1 MSFGWSVG
9 DLLHAASA
17 VWAIYESV
25 GPGARSAKTEFA
37 AFQAEFNL
45 IKNALERLKG
55 VVAACPGEDLDL
67 GKGFEQTLARCASF
81 IKKHE
86 VLGKGAKGRRPSFQD
101 KFLTVW
107 DKVSWPIE
115 RNEAEQL
122 RRYLERYVQIA
133 ILKVTANTRDVTRQ
147 LARASEQA
155 RLDHLEMLKA
165 IKTMSVQV
173 SSILRRCLPDGPTDE
188 RALDVQ
194 YLARLQ
200 GRHLSSLL
208 DPWVGLGAIPENDV
222 VSQADSQTSHS
233 SQAALDR
240 IHEITE
246 KLGHLV
252 MRLDTL
258 GTHTTASPERPH
270 PLKRTRT
277 ADTTGSDTTIVAP
290 IVDLLNQIGGEI
302 REALDKVG
310 YEHTAVPGHQE
321 SDSYYAGGKPT
332 KVLNN
337 AAEQWDHF
345 QEWLQFQLVHSL
357 DIHPGGI
364 DLIPKTWCQTP
375 PEVPLPCTPP
385 GASSPPGDLHTQRT
399 LSPPRWANAYD
410 QSIAMSRTPSSESHY
425 DGSRS
430 PLSIDSTW
438 DRRSSLQSQSQS
450 LTKQPVQVFFPDR
463 HYANRYVQPPVT
475 CHVVVYSHPD
485 TNEPGCIEGINLE
498 SGIKFTHSLD
508 RDRPSKHAETS
519 MIPYVPHSGYSSSS
533 FGTSLCIRFMGS
545 HRVKIEQ
552 DGSTKKWHISPIY
565 VCQDKKDFDMFQSTL
580 LRRQVLFC
588 GDVTR
593 IHSSRMGDH
602 CSQETVRVLEEPV
615 TGTTSILYF
624 ASRRGSPNV
633 LPGFHDCPVSDFSPP
648 QRAGK
653 RDVKLPLLRA
663 HRDGLGILPRRN
675 SAESTST
682 TLSHDSR
689 ASRTSVFPSLGSDTG
704 WKKEKEK
711 WLQFGFQ
718 AEQGSEAFIM
728 TLQHK
733 PR

>member
-9 DLLHAASA
+9 DLVHAASA

-37 AFQAEFNL
+37 AFQVEFNL
-45 IKNALERLKG
+45 VKTALEKLQG
-55 VVAACPGEDLDL
+55 VAATCPGEDLDL

-86 VLGKGAKGRRPSFQD
+86 ALGKDAKGRRPSFQD

-107 DKVSWPIE
+107 DKVSWPLE

-173 SSILRRCLPDGPTDE
+173 SSILRRCLPDGSPDD

-194 YLARLQ
+194 YLSRLQ

-208 DPWVGLGAIPENDV
+208 DPWAAGLGAIPENDV
-222 VSQADSQTSHS
+222 VLQANSQAT
-233 SQAALDR
+233 LDR

-246 KLGHLV
+246 KLGYLV
-252 MRLDTL
+252 VRLDTV
-258 GTHTTASPERPH
+258 GRQATTSPERPR

-277 ADTTGSDTTIVAP
+277 VETIGSDTTIVAP
-290 IVDLLNQIGGEI
+290 VVDLLNQIGEEI
-302 REALDKVG
+302 REALDEVG
-310 YEHTAVPGHQE
+310 YENAAVPGHQQ
-321 SDSYYAGGKPT
+321 SDSYHIGGKPT

-345 QEWLQFQLVHSL
+345 QDWLQFQLVHSL
-357 DIHPGGI
+357 EVHPRDI
-364 DLIPKTWCQTP
+364 DLIPETWRQTTPEP
-375 PEVPLPCTPP
+375 PRLYTPP
-385 GASSPPGDLHTQRT
+385 GASSPPRDPYPQRT
-399 LSPPRWANAYD
+399 LSPPRWPIGYD
-410 QSIAMSRTPSSESHY
+410 QALAMSRTPSSESHY

-438 DRRSSLQSQSQS
+438 DRRSSMQSRR
-450 LTKQPVQVFFPDR
+450 LTKQAVQVLFPDR
-463 HYANRYVQPPVT
+463 HHANRYVQPPVT
-475 CHVVVYSHPD
+475 CHVVVYSDPD
-485 TNEPGCIEGINLE
+485 TNEPGYIEGISLE
-498 SGIKFTHSLD
+498 SGLKSTHSLD
-508 RDRPSKHAETS
+508 RDRPSKHAESS

-533 FGTSLCIRFMGS
+533 LGSSLCIRFMGS

-552 DGSTKKWHISPIY
+552 DGGIKKWHISPIY
-565 VCQDKKDFDMFQSTL
+565 VCHDKKDFDMFQNTL
-580 LRRQVLFC
+580 LQRQVLFC

-624 ASRRGSPNV
+624 ASRRGSSNV
-633 LPGFHDCPVSDFSPP
+633 LPGFHDCPEIIYYPVSDFSPP
-648 QRAGK
+648 QKAGK
-653 RDVKLPLLRA
+653 RDVRLHLLHA
-663 HRDGLGILPRRN
+663 HRDARGISPRRN
-675 SAESTST
+675 SVESTST
-682 TLSHDSR
+682 TVSHESR
-689 ASRTSVFPSLGSDTG
+689 ASRASIFSSTGSDTG
-704 WKKEKEK
+704 WRKEKEK
-711 WLQFGFQ
+711 WLQFDFQ
-718 AEQGSEAFIM
+718 SEQGSEAFIM
-728 TLQHK
+728 ALQHK